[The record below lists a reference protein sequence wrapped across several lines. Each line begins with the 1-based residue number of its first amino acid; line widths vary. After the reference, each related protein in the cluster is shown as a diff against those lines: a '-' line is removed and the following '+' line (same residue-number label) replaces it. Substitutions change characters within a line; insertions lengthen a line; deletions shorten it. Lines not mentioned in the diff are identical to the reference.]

1 MNNNERTSNRNNRAE
16 VAQTERTTMRQRPN
30 IEATSDRL
38 VVPQWIRDAY
48 PTCQFF
54 WENDEKGAVQM
65 REARGW
71 AIVRDDMT
79 DGKYLTDS
87 ERKYTGS
94 VVSIPV
100 GPGVTTGNLQ
110 AVLMMMPK
118 EWYEED
124 LKAQEAQKREVAKSL
139 RRESAYFGQVR
150 DDGTY
155 DPKLPNG
162 QIGFNQTLGGK

>member
-1 MNNNERTSNRNNRAE
+1 MDFNSILPNRSKRAE
-16 VAQTERTTMRQRPN
+16 AAPTERTTMRQRPN
-30 IEATSDRL
+30 IESVSDRL
-38 VVPQWIRDAY
+38 VVPQWVRDAY
-48 PTCQFF
+48 PTCVFF

-79 DGKYLTDS
+79 DGQYLTDS
-87 ERKYTGS
+87 EKKYTGS

-118 EWYEED
+118 EWYVED
-124 LKAQEAQKREVAKSL
+124 LKAQEAQNREVAKSL

-162 QIGFNQTLGGK
+162 QIGFDQRLGGK